1 VTQTGRHHI
10 LMASL
15 SCHLTSAT
23 WSYRHLASAICNQLF
38 LSSRLADVRL
48 RVDIMFTVIIVI
60 ISV

>member
-1 VTQTGRHHI
+1 
-10 LMASL
+10 MASL

-48 RVDIMFTVIIVI
+48 RVGIMFTVIIVI